1 MNSQTKKDIPCFRS
15 YLPDA
20 LRLRFEDKLTI
31 RAIAQRLGLSHST
44 IHTLF
49 QRFIASG
56 IAWPLPDSV
65 SLAQLDAIRLVKIVL
80 SGNNRAHLYRWTR
93 TMNSQTKKDIPCF
106 RSYLPDALR
115 LRFEDKLTIRAI
127 AQRLGLSHS
136 TIHTLFQR
144 FIASGIAWPLPDSV
158 SLAQLDAILYANRKK
173 ELTEPQISEGTWRK
187 ERRASYSREFKV
199 RLAKQ
204 ALQPG
209 AVVARIAR
217 EHGINDN
224 LLFKWKSQYEDGLLS
239 DDDIQECM
247 PVPVALTDTP
257 EPTRPVTNP
266 FWRNKPDEC
275 PESDPGNVPRCE
287 LHLKSGVVAGIT
299 DMRCGFNGLASKVQ
313 NTLKDD
319 PFSGH
324 IFVFRG
330 RSGKMVKILWADR
343 DGLCL
348 FAKRLERGRFVWP
361 VTREGKVHL
370 TPAQLSML
378 LEGIAWQHPKR
389 TERPGIRI

>member
-1 MNSQTKKDIPCFRS
+1 MISLPAGSRIWLVAGITDMRNGFNGLASKVQNVLKDDPFSGHLFIFRRRWGDQIKVLWADSDGLCLFTKLRS

-65 SLAQLDAIRLVKIVL
+65 SLV
-80 SGNNRAHLYRWTR
+80 
-93 TMNSQTKKDIPCF
+93 
-106 RSYLPDALR
+106 
-115 LRFEDKLTIRAI
+115 
-127 AQRLGLSHS
+127 
-136 TIHTLFQR
+136 
-144 FIASGIAWPLPDSV
+144 
-158 SLAQLDAILYANRKK
+158 QLDAILYANRKK

-239 DDDIQECM
+239 DDEIQECM

-287 LHLKSGVVAGIT
+287 LHLKSGVVKL
-299 DMRCGFNGLASKVQ
+299 F
-313 NTLKDD
+313 D
-319 PFSGH
+319 P
-324 IFVFRG
+324 
-330 RSGKMVKILWADR
+330 
-343 DGLCL
+343 
-348 FAKRLERGRFVWP
+348 
-361 VTREGKVHL
+361 L
-370 TPAQLSML
+370 TPEML
-378 LEGIAWQHPKR
+378 RAL
-389 TERPGIRI
+389 IREMKGGTR